1 MTKAALMAL
10 LVMISVVRGELKAM
24 ANGVSP
30 AWYQGSL
37 ESGFAEAKHEGKP
50 ILVYWGAVWCPPCNE
65 LKSQVFSQPRFA
77 ELMKP
82 MIAIALDGDTE
93 QAQALGDD
101 LQVHSYPT
109 VLLLS
114 SGGKELMRLPTS
126 VSMSEFETA
135 LTAALNDGQ
144 NFVEALKR
152 GLGGKATLADWRM
165 LAYYNWAESA
175 PAPEPTF
182 DILATQAKLLDRMA
196 ESPSST
202 NLVVERALLSAH
214 FLNSCLSTIPEERKK
229 YHAIGRTQLTWLLD
243 HTVATQAARST
254 LAYHIE
260 ILGWLY
266 PDNDKESQKMDQL
279 WSKAAKQIAE
289 NPETSIDVRL
299 WAQCEPL
306 QLFRLRHKGAPI
318 TPAIKRLVTDAVA
331 TADRSAKSAYER
343 HSFVSGAASL
353 LQDAG
358 AVDAARMLLDREL
371 LHTNTPW
378 YYQSAYASLEKSA
391 GRDAEAL
398 ARIQK
403 ARESVIGRA
412 SKLQWIAADLAMTAS
427 TKSASQQERLV
438 SLVRAYYQEAMQLQ
452 DSFKGRNG
460 KTAARVSEQLK
471 PWLAQPRVKQAV
483 EQYAVKCKAADAPKG
498 CSAHFAALGLP
509 NDDST
514 AK

>member
-1 MTKAALMAL
+1 MTKALLMAA
-10 LVMISVVRGELKAM
+10 LVMMSFVRGELIAM

-30 AWYQGSL
+30 VWYQGSL
-37 ESGFAEAKHEGKP
+37 EAGFAEAKRDTKP
-50 ILVYWGAVWCPPCNE
+50 ILVYWGAVWCPSCNE

-82 MIAIALDGDTE
+82 MIAIALDGDSE
-93 QAQALGDD
+93 QAQAWGET

-114 SGGKELMRLPTS
+114 STGKELMRLPTS

-135 LTAALNDGQ
+135 LSAALNDGQ
-144 NFVEALKR
+144 NFAAALKR
-152 GLGGKATLADWRM
+152 GLDGKATLADWRM
-165 LAYYNWAESA
+165 LAYYNWTGSA
-175 PAPEPTF
+175 PALETTF
-182 DILATQAKLLDRMA
+182 DLLATQAKLLDRIA
-196 ESPSST
+196 ESQSSAH
-202 NLVVERALLSAH
+202 LVAERALLGAN
-214 FLNSCLSTIPEERKK
+214 FLNSCLSAAPEERKK
-229 YHAIGRTQLTWLLD
+229 YYAVGRTQLNWLLD
-243 HTVATQAARST
+243 HSAAAQAARST
-254 LAYHIE
+254 LAYNIE
-260 ILGWLY
+260 ILGRLY

-289 NPETSIDVRL
+289 NPETSIDIRL

-318 TPAIKRLVTDAVA
+318 TPALKLLVIDAVA
-331 TADRSAKSAYER
+331 TADKSAKSGYER

-358 AVDAARMLLDREL
+358 AVDAARKLLDREL

-378 YYQSAYASLEKSA
+378 SYQSAYASLEKSA

-412 SKLQWIAADLAMTAS
+412 SKLQWITADLAMTAS
-427 TKSASQQERLV
+427 IKSPDQQERLLR
-438 SLVRAYYQEAMQLQ
+438 LVREYYQEAMQLH
-452 DSFKGRNG
+452 DSFKGRNS

-471 PWLAQPRVKQAV
+471 PWLAQPQVREVV
-483 EQYAVKCKAADAPKG
+483 EQYAAKCKTADAPEG

-509 NDDST
+509 NGGDT